1 MDVKHTLPLLPLRD
15 IVIFPSMVIP
25 LFVGRDKSISSL
37 NEVMKNNKKII
48 LVTQKNSEVDDPKK
62 TDVFTYGCESN
73 ILQLL
78 KLPDG
83 TVKVLVEGFKR
94 VKIIDFKDDEKFITC
109 TYEYQNDVIA
119 PDEDLMPLAMIAVR
133 RLEKLTSIN
142 KKISVETINN
152 IKQLKD
158 PTKIV
163 DNIASHLNSTMSEKQ
178 QIFETV
184 DVKKRLNGVIKI
196 MENETSIIGVERK
209 IRGRVKTQMEKT
221 QREYYLNEQLKAI
234 QKELGEIEDGKDETS
249 SLNKAI
255 IKSKMPKEVQKKC
268 MNELNKLKNM
278 SPMSA
283 EATVVR
289 NYLDWMIDVP
299 WYKKDKIDID
309 LNKALKVLD
318 EDHYGLEKVKE
329 RIIEFLAVQKR
340 MEKSKGPIL
349 CLIGPNGAGKST
361 ILHSI
366 YGFTN
371 IFSGQI
377 EIDGKEITN
386 MTPAQKL
393 KSVGIAY
400 ILQDNS
406 VFPDMTVEENL
417 LMGGYI
423 KDKTEESYQEVERI
437 FEKYERLRN
446 RRNQKA
452 KVLSG
457 GERRLLEISRALVMK
472 PNVLLVDE
480 PSIGLEP
487 KYIDM
492 VFEILRDL
500 QQNEKKTIILVE
512 QNAKKGLE
520 FADIG
525 YVLVS
530 GQTAI
535 AGKGNDLLNNP
546 DVGRLFLGG

>member
-1 MDVKHTLPLLPLRD
+1 MATDQYSVLGKAPGSDELKKLSQDGVYLTIKKLSAGYGKMEILHD
-15 IVIFPSMVIP
+15 FN
-25 LFVGRDKSISSL
+25 LFV
-37 NEVMKNNKKII
+37 
-48 LVTQKNSEVDDPKK
+48 SEAQ
-62 TDVFTYGCESN
+62 S
-73 ILQLL
+73 
-78 KLPDG
+78 
-83 TVKVLVEGFKR
+83 
-94 VKIIDFKDDEKFITC
+94 
-109 TYEYQNDVIA
+109 
-119 PDEDLMPLAMIAVR
+119 
-133 RLEKLTSIN
+133 
-142 KKISVETINN
+142 
-152 IKQLKD
+152 
-158 PTKIV
+158 
-163 DNIASHLNSTMSEKQ
+163 
-178 QIFETV
+178 
-184 DVKKRLNGVIKI
+184 
-196 MENETSIIGVERK
+196 
-209 IRGRVKTQMEKT
+209 
-221 QREYYLNEQLKAI
+221 
-234 QKELGEIEDGKDETS
+234 
-249 SLNKAI
+249 
-255 IKSKMPKEVQKKC
+255 
-268 MNELNKLKNM
+268 
-278 SPMSA
+278 
-283 EATVVR
+283 
-289 NYLDWMIDVP
+289 
-299 WYKKDKIDID
+299 
-309 LNKALKVLD
+309 
-318 EDHYGLEKVKE
+318 
-329 RIIEFLAVQKR
+329 
-340 MEKSKGPIL
+340 L

-377 EIDGKEITN
+377 EIDGKEITK

-423 KDKTEESYQEVERI
+423 KDKTEDSYQEAEKI
-437 FEKYERLRN
+437 LEKYESLRN
-446 RRNQKA
+446 RRNQPA

-472 PNVLLVDE
+472 PSVLLVDE

-492 VFEILRDL
+492 VFEILGDL
-500 QQNEKKTIILVE
+500 QHNEKKTIILVE

>member
-1 MDVKHTLPLLPLRD
+1 MPSDQYSVLGKAPGPNDLKKLLSSDVH
-15 IVIFPSMVIP
+15 
-25 LFVGRDKSISSL
+25 
-37 NEVMKNNKKII
+37 
-48 LVTQKNSEVDDPKK
+48 
-62 TDVFTYGCESN
+62 
-73 ILQLL
+73 
-78 KLPDG
+78 
-83 TVKVLVEGFKR
+83 
-94 VKIIDFKDDEKFITC
+94 
-109 TYEYQNDVIA
+109 
-119 PDEDLMPLAMIAVR
+119 
-133 RLEKLTSIN
+133 LT
-142 KKISVETINN
+142 
-152 IKQLKD
+152 IKQLSAGYGK
-158 PTKIV
+158 
-163 DNIASHLNSTMSEKQ
+163 
-178 QIFETV
+178 
-184 DVKKRLNGVIKI
+184 
-196 MENETSIIGVERK
+196 MEILYNFDLFVS
-209 IRGRVKTQMEKT
+209 
-221 QREYYLNEQLKAI
+221 KA
-234 QKELGEIEDGKDETS
+234 QS
-249 SLNKAI
+249 
-255 IKSKMPKEVQKKC
+255 
-268 MNELNKLKNM
+268 
-278 SPMSA
+278 
-283 EATVVR
+283 
-289 NYLDWMIDVP
+289 
-299 WYKKDKIDID
+299 
-309 LNKALKVLD
+309 
-318 EDHYGLEKVKE
+318 
-329 RIIEFLAVQKR
+329 
-340 MEKSKGPIL
+340 L

-377 EIDGKEITN
+377 EIDGKDITN

-423 KDKTEESYQEVERI
+423 KDKTEESYQETEKI
-437 FEKYERLRN
+437 LEKYESLRN
-446 RRNQKA
+446 RRSQLA

-500 QQNEKKTIILVE
+500 QQKEKKTIILVE